1 MPAELIYERQGKGKV
16 TVPLN
21 KECINIGRDRGN
33 DLLLDYDTQVSSKH
47 ARILSEQNRFFIED
61 LGSTNKTFVNNVQVS
76 ARTELKHN
84 SQVKIGN
91 TLFTFLNPSEEV
103 GTVMVNASFPST
115 VPQLI
120 PPTMLAANSPTVP
133 QNIKVPSN
141 AELTYER
148 QGKGKISVP
157 LNKEF
162 IKIGRSPDSDIVVD
176 FDSQASGRHAQISS
190 KEKCFFVEDLGS
202 TNKTFINDTEI
213 SGKIQLKN
221 GDKIKIGNT
230 IFSFIDKTAVMSST
244 VPYQKTPSSGLPSS
258 GKALPV
264 QPSEPRTMPSGS
276 LGTGNIPPARPSE
289 PRTMPSGN
297 LRPQMGLPSGR
308 LPSGPLTKRKKKFS
322 LQKYIIPI
330 ALIAI
335 IVGTCAYYILYV
347 GPMSKIAGFLDKAEE
362 YYDRS
367 EYEKALKEYEKI
379 LDVDKNNTEAYCG
392 MGDCYKS
399 LYKYDEAVTEYKKIV
414 GPYVN
419 DPVKMA
425 GIVTKPDELKFVGER
440 VNDIGDV
447 YFLDDNYKES
457 EYWYKI
463 IDKSEYMKQFDKD
476 FSSSN
481 SKEIR
486 KLHAASLVGLGN
498 IDMKR
503 YRYKDAKDKFEDAK
517 DKDDKNAGA
526 AIGLGRL
533 AMENKEYD
541 EAMKIFTEVQSKDP
555 NNVEADLAIA
565 EVYKR
570 QKKYDKAIEEYDE
583 IIKDHPKEGKA
594 YSGKADVYKSKKNYD
609 MAMDCLKEGED
620 KDKRNPDINIT
631 RARLYMDK
639 GKYSDAEKELDE
651 VLDDKEGKH
660 KHSLEAKNL
669 LGKLYQKDG
678 RKEKAIDEYKEILE
692 YDPDNFEANREI
704 GRVILNSDRS
714 NKYDTSINY
723 LQKAK
728 DINPA
733 DKDNYKLLGK
743 AYDGKENFNRAIENY
758 ETAYKIDNKDTENCC
773 DLGDTYKKVG
783 SAQKAKEYYNNAL
796 DVDSHCERA
805 REGLRSLGGY

>member
-16 TVPLN
+16 SVPLN

-47 ARILSEQNRFFIED
+47 ARIISEQNRFFIED
-61 LGSTNKTFVNNVQVS
+61 LGSTNKTFVDNVQISV
-76 ARTELKHN
+76 RTELKHN

-91 TLFTFLNPSEEV
+91 TLFTFFNPSDED
-103 GTVMVNASFPST
+103 GTVMVNSAFPST
-115 VPQLI
+115 VPGVI
-120 PPTMLAANSPTVP
+120 PPTMLAANSPIVP
-133 QNIKVPSN
+133 QGIKIPSDV
-141 AELTYER
+141 ELTYER

-157 LNKEF
+157 LNKAF
-162 IKIGRSPDSDIVVD
+162 IKIGRSPDSDILLD
-176 FDSQASGRHAQISS
+176 FDSQVSTKHARISC
-190 KEKCFFVEDLGS
+190 KEKSFFIEDLGS

-213 SGKIQLKN
+213 SGKTQLEN
-221 GDKIKIGNT
+221 GDKIKVGNT
-230 IFSFIDKTAVMSST
+230 IFTFIDKTAVMPST
-244 VPYQKTPSSGLPSS
+244 VPYQKTPSSALSSS
-258 GKALPV
+258 GIKPPV
-264 QPSEPRTMPSGS
+264 
-276 LGTGNIPPARPSE
+276 RPSE

-297 LRPQMGLPSGR
+297 LMPQQRMGMPSGR

-322 LQKYIIPI
+322 LQKYIIPV
-330 ALIAI
+330 ALMAI
-335 IVGTCAYYILYV
+335 IVGICIYYIFYV
-347 GPMSKIAGFLDKAEE
+347 GPVSKIAGFLDKAEE

-379 LDVDKNNTEAYCG
+379 LDIDKNNTEAYHG
-392 MGDCYKS
+392 MGDCYKGM
-399 LYKYDEAVTEYKKIV
+399 YKYDEAVTEYKKIV

-425 GIVTKPDELKFVGER
+425 GLVSKPDDLKFVGDR

-447 YFLDDNYKES
+447 YFLDDNYKEA

-476 FSSSN
+476 FSSAN

-498 IDMKR
+498 IDMKN

-541 EAMKIFTEVQSKDP
+541 EAMRIFTEVQSKDP
-555 NNVEADLAIA
+555 NNVEAELAIA

-570 QKKYDKAIEEYDE
+570 QKKYEKAIKEYDK

-594 YSGKADVYKSKKNYD
+594 YSGKADVYKSKNNYD
-609 MAMDCLKEGED
+609 MAMECLKEGED
-620 KDKRNPDINIT
+620 KDKRNPDINIM

-639 GKYSDAEKELDE
+639 GKYGDAEKELDE

-678 RKEKAIDEYKEILE
+678 RKEKAIDKYKEILE
-692 YDPDNFEANREI
+692 YDSDNFEANREL
-704 GRVILNSDRS
+704 GRVILDSDRE

-743 AYDGKENFNRAIENY
+743 AYEGKENFNRAIENY

-773 DLGDTYKKVG
+773 DLGDTYKKLG
-783 SAQKAKEYYNNAL
+783 SVEKARAYYNNAL
-796 DVDSHCERA
+796 DVDTHCERA

>member
-1 MPAELIYERQGKGKV
+1 MPAELIYERQGKGEVSV
-16 TVPLN
+16 TLN

-47 ARILSEQNRFFIED
+47 ARIISEQNRFFIED
-61 LGSTNKTFVNNVQVS
+61 LGSTNKTFVNNVQISV
-76 ARTELKHN
+76 RTELKHN

-91 TLFTFLNPSEEV
+91 TLFTFLNPSDED
-103 GTVMVNASFPST
+103 GTVMVNSAFPST
-115 VPQLI
+115 VPGLI
-120 PPTMLAANSPTVP
+120 PPTILAANSPTVP
-133 QNIKVPSN
+133 QGIKIPSDV
-141 AELTYER
+141 ELTYER
-148 QGKGKISVP
+148 HGKGKISVP

-162 IKIGRSPDSDIVVD
+162 IKIGRSPDSDILLD
-176 FDSQASGRHAQISS
+176 FDSQVSTKHARISC
-190 KEKCFFVEDLGS
+190 KEKSFFIEDLGS

-213 SGKIQLKN
+213 SVKTQLKN
-221 GDKIKIGNT
+221 GDKIKVGNT
-230 IFSFIDKTAVMSST
+230 IFTFINKTAVMPST

-258 GKALPV
+258 GIKPPA
-264 QPSEPRTMPSGS
+264 QHSEPRTIPSGS
-276 LGTGNIPPARPSE
+276 LGALPPARPSE

-297 LRPQMGLPSGR
+297 LMPQQRMGMPSGR

-322 LQKYIIPI
+322 LQKYIIPV

-335 IVGTCAYYILYV
+335 IVGICIYYIFYV
-347 GPMSKIAGFLDKAEE
+347 APVSKIAAFLDKAEE

-379 LDVDKNNTEAYCG
+379 LDIDRNNTEAYHG
-392 MGDCYKS
+392 MGDCYRGM
-399 LYKYDEAVTEYKKIV
+399 YKYDEAITQYKKIV

-425 GIVTKPDELKFVGER
+425 GLVSKPDDLRFVGDR

-447 YFLDDNYKES
+447 YFLDDNYKEA

-476 FSSSN
+476 FSGAN

-498 IDMKR
+498 IDMKN

-541 EAMKIFTEVQSKDP
+541 EAMRIFTEVQSKDP

-570 QKKYDKAIEEYDE
+570 QKKYEKAIDEYDE

-594 YSGKADVYKSKKNYD
+594 YSGKSEVYKSKNNYD
-609 MAMDCLKEGED
+609 MAMDCLKDGED
-620 KDKRNPDINIT
+620 KDDRNPVINIM

-639 GKYSDAEKELDE
+639 GKYGDAEKELDE

-669 LGKLYQKDG
+669 LGKLYQKEG

-692 YDPDNFEANREI
+692 YDPDNFEANREL
-704 GRVILNSDRS
+704 GRVILDSDRE

-783 SAQKAKEYYNNAL
+783 SVEKARVYYNNAL
-796 DVDSHCERA
+796 DVDTHCERA